1 MVHSSWQ
8 HDSNSSSSGPA
19 LEFVSRSDDQTLTTS
34 VKDVFR
40 ADAGGHET
48 REKRRRSPRYPA
60 SAAIRLAWTSNFDKY
75 AMGVCVDVSR
85 TGVQLLISD
94 PIPVRTRVCFKSD
107 SLALSGSGTV
117 RHYKR
122 QNGKYVV
129 GLEFAGGLKWI
140 GDTATPAG
148 RRQSL

>member
-8 HDSNSSSSGPA
+8 HDSNSSFSGSA
-19 LEFVSRSDDQTLTTS
+19 LESFTRSDDQTLTTS

-40 ADAGGHET
+40 AHAGGHET

-60 SAAIRLAWTSNFDKY
+60 SAAIRLDWTSNFDKY
-75 AMGVCVDVSR
+75 AMGVCVDISR
-85 TGVQLLISD
+85 TGVRLLLSD
-94 PIPVRTRVCFKSD
+94 PIPVRTTVCFKSD

-122 QNGKYVV
+122 QNGKYMV
-129 GLEFAGGLKWI
+129 GLEFGGGLKWL
-140 GDTATPAG
+140 GDTAAQEG
-148 RRQSL
+148 R